1 MIESWK
7 ESLNVYSNYIKHE
20 INQKKNY
27 QIQLNDI
34 IHGGLSSVSFY
45 VMQNMIQA
53 FYGRVGITVST
64 PFIARSLI
72 GFSSTAASLYGSNV
86 MTNEIIKISNDNL
99 NKDKVNHYDKR
110 ENDKQQISTNNR
122 NKYGLSSDLLR
133 RCMLGTVLYL
143 FLEHGFYKTVFP
155 SNSSDYGVFVN
166 TFRRKMNIYSI
177 PVINVD
183 ASNSQRKQ
191 IQVLGR
197 ALGCHQCGSKSGKFI
212 ADHMPPT
219 KIARELSTSMW
230 RKLLSIKVSL
240 HCCIMIDIDCV
251 QSKIFA

>member
-1 MIESWK
+1 MIDSWRESM
-7 ESLNVYSNYIKHE
+7 NVYSNYIKHE
-20 INQKKNY
+20 ISQKKKY

-34 IHGGLSSVSFY
+34 IHGSLSSISFY
-45 VMQNMIQA
+45 VMQNIIQA
-53 FYGRVGITVST
+53 LYGRVGITVSM
-64 PFIARSLI
+64 PFIARSLV

-86 MTNEIIKISNDNL
+86 MTNEIIKISNDNF
-99 NKDKVNHYDKR
+99 NKDIHYDKR
-110 ENDKQQISTNNR
+110 ENNKQQISNSNS

-133 RCMLGTVLYL
+133 RCILGTVLYL

-155 SNSSDYGVFVN
+155 SNSSDYGVFVD
-166 TFRRKMNIYSI
+166 TFRRKMNFYSI

-197 ALGCHQCGSKSGKFI
+197 ALGCHQCGKKSGKFI

-219 KIARELSTSMW
+219 KIARELSTSTW
-230 RKLLSIKVSL
+230 RKFFSIKVSL
-240 HCCIMIDIDCV
+240 H
-251 QSKIFA
+251 

>member
-1 MIESWK
+1 MIESWR
-7 ESLNVYSNYIKHE
+7 ESLNVYSNYIKNE
-20 INQKKNY
+20 IHQKNDY

-34 IHGGLSSVSFY
+34 IHGSLSSVSFY
-45 VMQNMIQA
+45 VMQNIIQA
-53 FYGRVGITVST
+53 FYGRVGITVSM
-64 PFIARSLI
+64 PFVARSLI
-72 GFSSTAASLYGSNV
+72 GFSSTAFSLYGSSV
-86 MTNEIIKISNDNL
+86 MTNEIIKISNDSI

-110 ENDKQQISTNNR
+110 DNNKQQVSTNNQ

-133 RCMLGTVLYL
+133 RCMLGTALYL

-197 ALGCHQCGSKSGKFI
+197 GLGCHQCGSKSGKFI

-219 KIARELSTSMW
+219 KIARELSTSTW
-230 RKLLSIKVSL
+230 RKLFSIKVSL
-240 HCCIMIDIDCV
+240 YCYLVIDIDCV
-251 QSKIFA
+251 QL